1 VDYVLIYSQKSYSLL
16 KPVVMITKQV
26 KQFLFALLGIAFLAS
41 CQKDLDV
48 ANVDLDQQRIRVLN
62 GTLNAKATL
71 GRKIYFDA
79 RFSEPSG
86 MQSCSSCHL
95 PQQGWV
101 GFGEMPSGPNSRGF
115 KSGMGEGAVSGA
127 FGGRKPPSAAYA
139 TFAPAFTFDAV
150 NDEFIGGLF
159 WDGRATGAVT
169 GVPAGD
175 QALGPFRNP
184 VEQNHP
190 SREAVLT
197 KLMNDKSY
205 REMWTR
211 AWGSS
216 LKMDSPESID
226 ENYKKIGLAIA
237 EFEGSIEVNQFT
249 SKFDAVQRN
258 QAQFTAIESQGMA
271 LFQQAECDNCHSMEP
286 VGTTPALF
294 TDFSY
299 DNIGLP
305 QNTAFM
311 NTMRRAP
318 AANLDGG
325 LGSMLANSNNPAWI
339 AFAADNMGA
348 FKTPTLRNVAKGEAN
363 KTFMHNGVLKSLK
376 EVVHFYNTRDTDPT
390 WAAPEFP
397 ATMNTRRVGR
407 LRLSNADE
415 DAIVAFMRTL
425 SDGWRPGVNNNQGV
439 L

>member
-1 VDYVLIYSQKSYSLL
+1 
-16 KPVVMITKQV
+16 MITKQV
-26 KQFLFALLGIAFLAS
+26 KQFIFALLGIAFLAS

-48 ANVDLDQQRIRVLN
+48 NHTDLDQSRIRGLN
-62 GTLNAKATL
+62 GKLNAKAEL

-95 PQQGWV
+95 PSQGFV

-139 TFAPAFTFDAV
+139 TFAPAFTYDAV
-150 NDEFIGGLF
+150 NDEFSGGLF

-169 GVPAGD
+169 GLPAGD
-175 QALGPFRNP
+175 QALGPFQNP

-190 SREAVLT
+190 SESAVLL
-197 KLMNDKSY
+197 KLMNDNKY
-205 REMWTR
+205 VQMWSK
-211 AWGSS
+211 AWGTS
-216 LKMDSPESID
+216 LKINTPEEIAA
-226 ENYKKIGLAIA
+226 NYKKIGLAIA
-237 EFEGSIEVNQFT
+237 EYEASVEVNQFT
-249 SKFDAVQRN
+249 SKFDAFLKN
-258 QAQFTAIESQGMA
+258 EAQLSALETRGMV
-271 LFQQAECDNCHSMEP
+271 LFQQAECDNCHTMTP
-286 VGTTPALF
+286 VGATPPLF

-305 QNTAFM
+305 QNTAFL

-339 AFAADNMGA
+339 AVAADNMGA
-348 FKTPTLRNVAKGEAN
+348 FKTPTLRNVAKGESN

-376 EVVHFYNTRDTDPT
+376 EVVHFYNTRDV
-390 WAAPEFP
+390 AAENWPAPSFP
-397 ATMNTRRVGR
+397 ATMNRRRVGN
-407 LRLSNADE
+407 LRLTGAEE

-425 SDGWRPGVNNNQGV
+425 SDGWKPGVNNNQGV

>member
-1 VDYVLIYSQKSYSLL
+1 
-16 KPVVMITKQV
+16 MITKQV